1 MWRAFQTYAALSWK
15 WASGA
20 DDIHVYL
27 SLASG
32 AVLGGHS
39 LLLINRT
46 THIPHMDKDGYLLQV
61 RLLAIFDVE
70 QPLTLPRSTQ
80 AIFSPRC

>member
-1 MWRAFQTYAALSWK
+1 MRRACRVRLLWR

-27 SLASG
+27 ILATG

-39 LLLINRT
+39 LLRIHHT
-46 THIPHMDKDGYLLQV
+46 TPASHSGKDGYLLQV
-61 RLLAIFDVE
+61 RSLGTSNFE
-70 QPLTLPRSTQ
+70 Q
-80 AIFSPRC
+80 

>member
-1 MWRAFQTYAALSWK
+1 MWRAFKTHVASSWK

-27 SLASG
+27 ILAGG

-46 THIPHMDKDGYLLQV
+46 ARITHIDKDGYLLQG
-61 RLLAIFDVE
+61 RLLGAFDFE

-80 AIFSPRC
+80 AIFLSCC